1 MSDGIKVDYAEID
14 RLTTGITA
22 LNAFAGPLVPKVGAL
37 SVDGDLLASAI
48 LSPGT
53 ALAAEGAVMN
63 ASAQLSVT
71 IVSTE
76 ALVIITASISKVYE
90 AAERAIAEAAL
101 SIAVPIATTT
111 VRVARGIDNLY
122 ETAVAVKLLIQAA
135 ADNGLF
141 QDVAVIAIVSIA
153 QANQDARDADGDV
166 LDRLKKFT
174 SSLGDHFGENFVLA
188 LPGMSTSIIAAE
200 NQFLEGLRGRGSYEQ
215 VLGTLLGTGRRFGF
229 FDDGDA
235 PLGSYYG
242 SDTTLPRALSA
253 GEDVGRSI
261 FEDPDHFESLLDEN
275 GNLVPEDL
283 TSLWASAAQ
292 IDAMGVDPKTGQNQ
306 FADIRIIK
314 NVTDDGVSY
323 TVQIPSTQSWNP
335 RAGDGPN
342 DLTSDAIA
350 MRYGSQTALAQAVR
364 DALEAE
370 HVGDSPIMLV
380 GFSLGGITA
389 GAIAADPGS
398 LNVQQ
403 VVTAGSPIGAMDIP
417 TTTKVLT
424 YESSLD
430 PVAPLDGVANPDSW
444 TAVTGEPPALHTDK
458 GPVSVGSAH
467 AAARYGMMAED
478 AHRDAGPSS
487 AYRQSEANVARF
499 LNGTKSVTDYQ
510 ARR

>member
-37 SVDGDLLASAI
+37 SADGDLLASAI

-53 ALAAEGAVMN
+53 AMAAEGAVLN

-71 IVSTE
+71 IVYTE
-76 ALVIITASISKVYE
+76 ALVIITASISTVYE
-90 AAERAIAEAAL
+90 AAEEALAQAAL
-101 SIAVPIATTT
+101 VVAVPIAATTIRIT
-111 VRVARGIDNLY
+111 RGLDNLY

-141 QDVAVIAIVSIA
+141 EDVAVITALSMA
-153 QANQDARDADGDV
+153 QAGRDAHDTDGNI
-166 LDRLKKFT
+166 LDRLQEFT
-174 SSLGDHFGENFVLA
+174 SSLSDHFTENFVMA
-188 LPGMSTSIIAAE
+188 LPAMSPGIIAAE
-200 NQFLEGLRGRGSYEQ
+200 NEFLSGLRARGSYEQ
-215 VLGTLLGTGRRFGF
+215 VLSTLLSAGRQFGF

-242 SDTTLPRALSA
+242 MDTTFARAQSA
-253 GEDVGRSI
+253 SQDAGRSI
-261 FEDPDHFESLLDEN
+261 FGDVDHFESLLDGN
-275 GNLVPEDL
+275 GNIVPDDL

-292 IDAMGVDPKTGQNQ
+292 IDSMGKEPTTKENQ

-314 NVTDDGVSY
+314 NETGDGPTY

-335 RAGDGPN
+335 KAGAGPN

-364 DALEAE
+364 DALAAE
-370 HVGDSPIMLV
+370 NVGDSPIMLV

-417 TTTKVLT
+417 TSTKVLT
-424 YESSLD
+424 FESSLD
-430 PVAPLDGVANPDSW
+430 PVAPLDGVPNPASW
-444 TAVTGEPPALHTDK
+444 TAVTGDPPALHSDE
-458 GPVSVGSAH
+458 GAVSVGSAH

-478 AHRDAGPSS
+478 AHRVAGPGS
-487 AYRQSEANVARF
+487 AYRQSEMDVSRF
-499 LNGTKSVTDYQ
+499 LSGTKTVTDYQ